1 MGYMTIDGRKV
12 EFTDEPNV
20 LSVIRNADIDIPTLC
35 YHSELSVYGACRLCT
50 VEDERGKTFAS
61 CSEPPRDGMVIYT
74 NTPRLMKYRKMI
86 LELLLAAH
94 CRDCTTCIKSGECQL
109 QALAHRMGVTTVR
122 FENTKEQY
130 PLDFSSP
137 SIVRDPNKCILCGDC
152 VRMCD
157 NVQSVNAIDF
167 AYRGTKALV
176 TPAFNKK
183 IAETDCV
190 NCGQCR
196 VVCPTGAISINTNI
210 EVIWDFLADK
220 NTKVIAQ
227 IAPAVRV
234 AVGDQFGLPRG
245 ENVMGKLV
253 NVLHRLGFD
262 EVYDTSY
269 GADLTVIEE
278 SEELLERLASGENLP
293 LFTSCCPAWVKF
305 CENRYPDLAKNL
317 STCRSP
323 QQMFGAVI
331 REYYKDPEKNGGKRI
346 VSVSIMPCTAK
357 KEEILRP
364 ESSTNGKQDIDYV
377 LTTTE
382 LITMIRKSGIRFEN
396 LEIEASDMPFGIGSG
411 AGVIFGVTGGVT
423 EAVLRRLREGHNR
436 VEMDKIKFSGVRGEE
451 GLKEV
456 EFDYNG
462 RTIHAAVVSGLGNA
476 DALMKKIQKGE
487 VHYDFVEVMACRRGC
502 IMGGGQ
508 PVPAGPRSRIA
519 RSKGL
524 YDTDINTQIKKSN
537 ENPLI
542 LSLYDEL
549 LKGKTTAIAGPSGVG
564 KSSIINILQ
573 PEADMETGAI
583 STKIERGK
591 HTTRHSE
598 LFAIDE
604 NSYIMDTPGFSSLYV
619 NDYEKED
626 LKYFF
631 PEFRKYEGMCKF
643 NGCDHVHEPGCAVK
657 AALEED
663 KIHKIRY
670 QNYIEMY
677 EELKNKRRY

>member
-137 SIVRDPNKCILCGDC
+137 SIVRDPNKCILCADC

-549 LKGKTTAIAGPSGVG
+549 LKGKTHELLHR
-564 KSSIINILQ
+564 NF
-573 PEADMETGAI
+573 EAA
-583 STKIERGK
+583 KK
-591 HTTRHSE
+591 
-598 LFAIDE
+598 
-604 NSYIMDTPGFSSLYV
+604 
-619 NDYEKED
+619 
-626 LKYFF
+626 
-631 PEFRKYEGMCKF
+631 
-643 NGCDHVHEPGCAVK
+643 
-657 AALEED
+657 
-663 KIHKIRY
+663 
-670 QNYIEMY
+670 
-677 EELKNKRRY
+677 

>member
-1 MGYMTIDGRKV
+1 MGYMTIDGRTV

-20 LSVIRNADIDIPTLC
+20 LAVIRKADIDIPTLC

-50 VEDERGKTFAS
+50 VENERGKTFAS
-61 CSEPPRDGMVIYT
+61 CSEPPRDGMIVYT
-74 NTPRLMKYRKMI
+74 NTPRLMKYRKLI

-109 QALAHRMGVTTVR
+109 QSLAHRMGVGNIR
-122 FENTKEQY
+122 FENTKEQH

-167 AYRGTKALV
+167 AYRGTRALV

-196 VVCPTGAISINTNI
+196 VVCPTGAISIHTNTDT
-210 EVIWDFLADK
+210 IWDLLADK
-220 NTKVIAQ
+220 NTKVVAQ

-234 AVGDQFGLPRG
+234 AVGDRFGLPKG

-278 SEELLERLASGENLP
+278 SEELMNRLESGENLP

-305 CENRYPDLAKNL
+305 CEERYPDLAKNL

-323 QQMFGAVI
+323 QQMFGAVV
-331 REYYKDPEKNGGKRI
+331 REYYKDPEKSGGKRI

-364 ESSTNGKQDIDYV
+364 ESTTNGKQDIDYV

-382 LITMIRKSGIRFEN
+382 LISMIRKAGIRFEN
-396 LEIEASDMPFGIGSG
+396 LEIEATDMPFGIGSG

-436 VEMDKIKFSGVRGEE
+436 VEMEKIKFSGVRGEE

-456 EFDYNG
+456 EFAYNG
-462 RTIHAAVVSGLGNA
+462 RTIRAAVVSGLGNA
-476 DALMKKIQKGE
+476 NSLMKRIQKGE
-487 VHYDFVEVMACRRGC
+487 VQYDFVEVMACRRGC

-508 PVPAGPRSRIA
+508 PVPVDPESRIA
-519 RSKGL
+519 RSKGI

-537 ENPLI
+537 ENPLVQ
-542 LSLYDEL
+542 SLYDGL
-549 LKGKTTAIAGPSGVG
+549 LKGKTHELLHRNFEAAG
-564 KSSIINILQ
+564 K
-573 PEADMETGAI
+573 
-583 STKIERGK
+583 
-591 HTTRHSE
+591 
-598 LFAIDE
+598 
-604 NSYIMDTPGFSSLYV
+604 
-619 NDYEKED
+619 
-626 LKYFF
+626 
-631 PEFRKYEGMCKF
+631 
-643 NGCDHVHEPGCAVK
+643 
-657 AALEED
+657 
-663 KIHKIRY
+663 
-670 QNYIEMY
+670 
-677 EELKNKRRY
+677 

>member
-1 MGYMTIDGRKV
+1 MGYMTIDGRTV

-20 LSVIRNADIDIPTLC
+20 LAVIRKADIDIPTLC

-50 VEDERGKTFAS
+50 VENERGKTFAS
-61 CSEPPRDGMVIYT
+61 CSEPPRDGMIVYT
-74 NTPRLMKYRKMI
+74 NTPRLMKYRKLI

-109 QALAHRMGVTTVR
+109 QSLAHRMGVGNIR
-122 FENTKEQY
+122 FENTKEQH

-167 AYRGTKALV
+167 AYRGTRALV

-196 VVCPTGAISINTNI
+196 VVCPTGAISIHTNTDT
-210 EVIWDFLADK
+210 IWDLLADK
-220 NTKVIAQ
+220 NTKVVAQ

-234 AVGDQFGLPRG
+234 AVGDRFGLPKG

-278 SEELLERLASGENLP
+278 SEELMNRLEAGENLP

-305 CENRYPDLAKNL
+305 CEERYPDLAKNL

-323 QQMFGAVI
+323 QQMFGAVV
-331 REYYKDPEKNGGKRI
+331 REYYKDPEKSGGKRI

-364 ESSTNGKQDIDYV
+364 ESTTNGKQDIDYV

-382 LITMIRKSGIRFEN
+382 LIGMIRKAGIRFEN
-396 LEIEASDMPFGIGSG
+396 LEIEATDMPFGIGSG

-423 EAVLRRLREGHNR
+423 EAVLRRLREGHSR
-436 VEMDKIKFSGVRGEE
+436 VEMEKIKFSGVRGEE

-462 RTIHAAVVSGLGNA
+462 RTIRAAVVSGLGNA
-476 DALMKKIQKGE
+476 NNLMKRIQKGE
-487 VHYDFVEVMACRRGC
+487 AQYDFVEVMACRRGC

-508 PVPAGPRSRIA
+508 PVPVDPESRIA
-519 RSKGL
+519 RSKGI

-537 ENPLI
+537 ENPLVQ
-542 LSLYDEL
+542 SLYDGL
-549 LKGKTTAIAGPSGVG
+549 LKGKTHELLHRNFEAAG
-564 KSSIINILQ
+564 K
-573 PEADMETGAI
+573 
-583 STKIERGK
+583 
-591 HTTRHSE
+591 
-598 LFAIDE
+598 
-604 NSYIMDTPGFSSLYV
+604 
-619 NDYEKED
+619 
-626 LKYFF
+626 
-631 PEFRKYEGMCKF
+631 
-643 NGCDHVHEPGCAVK
+643 
-657 AALEED
+657 
-663 KIHKIRY
+663 
-670 QNYIEMY
+670 
-677 EELKNKRRY
+677 

>member
-1 MGYMTIDGRKV
+1 MGTMTIDGRKV
-12 EFTDEPNV
+12 EFTDEKNV
-20 LSVIRNADIDIPTLC
+20 LTVIRNAGINIPTLC
-35 YHSELSVYGACRLCT
+35 YHSELSTFGACRLCT
-50 VEDERGKTFAS
+50 VEDDRGRTFAS
-61 CSEPPRDGMVIYT
+61 CSEQPRDGMVIYT
-74 NTPRLMKYRKMI
+74 NSGRIKKYRKLI
-86 LELLLAAH
+86 VELLLAAH
-94 CRDCTTCIKSGECQL
+94 CRDCTTCVKSGECIL
-109 QALAHRMGVTTVR
+109 QELAHRLGVRNIR
-122 FENTKEQY
+122 FENTREQHEI
-130 PLDFSSP
+130 DESSP
-137 SIVRDPNKCILCGDC
+137 SIIRDPNKCILCGNC
-152 VRMCD
+152 VRACEEL
-157 NVQSVNAIDF
+157 QGIGALGF
-167 AYRGTKALV
+167 AFRGTEAMV
-176 TPAFNKK
+176 MPAFNKK
-183 IAETDCV
+183 ITETQCV

-196 VVCPTGAISINTNI
+196 VYCPTGAISIRTHMD
-210 EVIWDFLADK
+210 EVWDALADK
-220 NTKVIAQ
+220 DTRVVAQ

-234 AVGDQFGLPRG
+234 AVGDHYGLAKGRS
-245 ENVMGKLV
+245 VMGKIV
-253 NVLHRLGFD
+253 NALHKMGFD
-262 EVYDTSY
+262 EVYDTTFS
-269 GADLTVIEE
+269 ADLTIMEE
-278 SEELLERLASGENLP
+278 TKEFLNRVEKGENLP
-293 LFTSCCPAWVKF
+293 LLTSCCPAWVKF

-549 LKGKTTAIAGPSGVG
+549 LKGKTHELLHR
-564 KSSIINILQ
+564 NF
-573 PEADMETGAI
+573 EAA
-583 STKIERGK
+583 KK
-591 HTTRHSE
+591 
-598 LFAIDE
+598 
-604 NSYIMDTPGFSSLYV
+604 
-619 NDYEKED
+619 
-626 LKYFF
+626 
-631 PEFRKYEGMCKF
+631 
-643 NGCDHVHEPGCAVK
+643 
-657 AALEED
+657 
-663 KIHKIRY
+663 
-670 QNYIEMY
+670 
-677 EELKNKRRY
+677 